1 MTADRQ
7 LGRFLSW
14 LRRVPR
20 RWAKRAERGAPAW
33 SPERVRRAAS
43 SRRGGV
49 PPQSRRADTRAA
61 PPTTVPQH
69 VDLYVC
75 IPVLS
80 FTTALGWLTSTYCG
94 PTDGHGR
101 GGRAKAPFQLSPE
114 IHSFFPPPPPRPP
127 ARQGRK
133 QSGQQLF
140 VQCNSTSRGC
150 RREGGGGRG
159 RRVLPPALDG
169 RDASNGRHPRGPFR
183 VRPPGDSPPD
193 FDPRFTRCHAAAGGG
208 GAATLRQGRG
218 SGTRRCP

>member
-1 MTADRQ
+1 MGKEGHQRGVLSACDEQPRADAGEC
-7 LGRFLSW
+7 LPNLDGLTH
-14 LRRVPR
+14 VPR
-20 RWAKRAERGAPAW
+20 RPLQYRNTWTCTCVYLYFLSRKHLAGSPVRTVLWAH
-33 SPERVRRAAS
+33 RRARA
-43 SRRGGV
+43 GG
-49 PPQSRRADTRAA
+49 P
-61 PPTTVPQH
+61 
-69 VDLYVC
+69 
-75 IPVLS
+75 
-80 FTTALGWLTSTYCG
+80 
-94 PTDGHGR
+94 
-101 GGRAKAPFQLSPE
+101 PFQLSPE

-140 VQCNSTSRGC
+140 VQCDSTTRGC

-159 RRVLPPALDG
+159 RRVLPPALNG